1 MDGVRIDTKD
11 IEHEN
16 TLLCDL
22 NDATRKMVK
31 QMMDDQMHR
40 QKGLPT
46 REEQKKLDLFA
57 QF

>member
-16 TLLCDL
+16 TQLCDL
-22 NDATRKMVK
+22 NDATRKMVE

-40 QKGLPT
+40 QNGLPT
-46 REEQKKLDLFA
+46 REEQKKLDLLA